1 MVCRKSAIAAIT
13 FLFAVLVEATSLP
26 ESDGLVHE
34 GVASCASSICHGRV
48 EPDASAT
55 VWLNEYRIWLREDK
69 HSGAYKLLLNE
80 QSQSIATKLGIP
92 KAHEAP
98 ECLACHADYVP
109 AAMRGDK
116 FRIEDGVGCEACH
129 GGSQNWLKTH
139 TEKTATHKN
148 NIAQGL
154 YPSDALPERSELCL
168 SCHLGTESKFA
179 SHEIMGA
186 GHPRL
191 SFDLQAFGVNQPYHY
206 AIDEDYKNRKA
217 AYDDVQTWLSGLA
230 TQSRKTFE
238 LMAGPV
244 FQRAALMPELGLYE
258 CHTCHRPMDGN
269 QWRTDAKYAASLPP
283 GSVRLNDG
291 VLQVFIVAMEVINP
305 RTAEAILGGLNALH
319 SASMKSKRDVQQ
331 QADKVAQAMSG
342 LDQALAEKDYS
353 TEEIATLR
361 QRLLQAASK
370 GEFSYYNAAEQSF
383 FAVETLS
390 IVRGDSHLAA
400 RELDLWYA
408 TMMDENRFDAG
419 SFAEVAGVVMG
430 VFR

>member
-13 FLFAVLVEATSLP
+13 LLFAVLVQAAPLP
-26 ESDGLVHE
+26 ESDGLAHE

-48 EPDASAT
+48 EPDVSAT

-98 ECLACHADYVP
+98 ECLACHTDYVP
-109 AAMRGDK
+109 VAMQGKK
-116 FRIEDGVGCEACH
+116 FRVEDGVGCEACH
-129 GGSQNWLKTH
+129 GGSENWLKTH
-139 TEKTATHKN
+139 TEKAATHEY

-154 YPSDALPERSELCL
+154 YPSDVLPERSELCL

-206 AIDEDYKNRKA
+206 EIDEDYRNRKA
-217 AYDDVQTWLSGLA
+217 TYDDVQTWLSGLA
-230 TQSRKTFE
+230 TQSRLTLD

-244 FQRAALMPELGLYE
+244 FQGSALMPELALYE
-258 CHTCHRPMDGN
+258 CHTCHRPMNGN
-269 QWRTDAKYAASLPP
+269 HWRTDPKYAASLPS

-291 VLQVFIVAMEVINP
+291 ALQVLIVAMEVIKP
-305 RTAEAILGGLNALH
+305 SSATAILDGINELH
-319 SASMKSKRDVQQ
+319 SASLQSKSDVQK
-331 QADKVAQAMSG
+331 QASTLTTVVRG
-342 LDQALAEKDYS
+342 LELELANKIYAPED
-353 TEEIATLR
+353 IVLLR
-361 QRLLQAASK
+361 KHLLRAASE

-383 FAVETLS
+383 FGIETLS
-390 IVRGDSHLAA
+390 IARGDSELAEK
-400 RELDLWYA
+400 ELDHWYA
-408 TMMDENRFDAG
+408 TMVDENRFD
-419 SFAEVAGVVMG
+419 STVFAQVAGTVLG
-430 VFR
+430 VFQ